1 MTPFRRRRLLLRIGI
16 GAPILALVTTLIAV
30 ALFPGFNHATQFL
43 SELGAG
49 GARHPQVFNA
59 GVAFSGIGAG
69 IAGVGFALAILALG
83 GPRIPAALTALAFVL
98 AAIGLVVSSIYHWP
112 DPRHLAINL
121 GLGIQLG
128 PLFLLWGLAR
138 AGGVDRLRWF
148 LAAVF
153 VLMAVLTVITKHM
166 VFPGTVNPQNVGW
179 WERAFAIVLVG
190 WVGVAAFLLE
200 KRLIRLARESAETAA
215 SEENRLRD
223 GASVITATSQM
234 RDDRSIT
241 N

>member
-1 MTPFRRRRLLLRIGI
+1 MTPFRRRRVLLRIGI
-16 GAPILALVTTLIAV
+16 AAPILALACTLIAV

-69 IAGVGFALAILALG
+69 IAGIGFCLAVIALG
-83 GPRIPAALTALAFVL
+83 GSRIAAGLTALAFVL
-98 AAIGLVVSSIYHWP
+98 AAVGLVVGSLYVWP
-112 DPRHLAINL
+112 DPRHLFINL
-121 GLGIQLG
+121 GLGIQLA
-128 PLFLLWGLAR
+128 PLFLLWGLRR
-138 AGGVDRLRWF
+138 ASGVSRLRIF
-148 LAAVF
+148 LIVAFAMMAA
-153 VLMAVLTVITKHM
+153 LTVITRHL

-200 KRLIRLARESAETAA
+200 RRLIALALESAETVPDEATRLQDEAA
-215 SEENRLRD
+215 LVTD
-223 GASVITATSQM
+223 ASQV

>member
-1 MTPFRRRRLLLRIGI
+1 MTPFRRRRMLLWIGMA
-16 GAPILALVTTLIAV
+16 APVLALITTLIAV

-49 GARHPQVFNA
+49 GAKHPQVFNA
-59 GVAFSGIGAG
+59 GVATAGLGAG
-69 IAGVGFALAILALG
+69 IAGIGFAFAILAFG
-83 GPRIPAALTALAFVL
+83 GSRVPAALTALAFVL
-98 AAIGLVVSSIYHWP
+98 AAAGLVISSLYVWP

-121 GLGIQLG
+121 GLGIQLA

-138 AGGVDRLRWF
+138 AEGVSRLRWF
-148 LAAVF
+148 LVTVF
-153 VLMAVLTVITKHM
+153 ALMAVLTVITKHL

-200 KRLIRLARESAETAA
+200 RRLIALASASAETAPDSVSRPLDDA
-215 SEENRLRD
+215 TLVTDGSQLRD
-223 GASVITATSQM
+223 
-234 RDDRSIT
+234 DHPIT

>member
-16 GAPILALVTTLIAV
+16 AAPILALVCTLIAV

-69 IAGVGFALAILALG
+69 IAGIGFGLAVVALG
-83 GPRIPAALTALAFVL
+83 GSRIAAGLIALAFVL
-98 AAIGLVVSSIYHWP
+98 AAIGLVVGSIYVWP
-112 DPRHLAINL
+112 DPRHLFINL
-121 GLGIQLG
+121 GLGIQLA
-128 PLFLLWGLAR
+128 PLFLLWGLRR
-138 AGGVDRLRWF
+138 AEGVDRLRWF
-148 LAAVF
+148 LVVIF
-153 VLMAVLTVITKHM
+153 VLMAFLTVMTKHL
-166 VFPGTVNPQNVGW
+166 VLPGTVNPQNVGW

-200 KRLIRLARESAETAA
+200 QRLIALALASAETVPD
-215 SEENRLRD
+215 E
-223 GASVITATSQM
+223 GALVTDTSQL
-234 RDDRSIT
+234 RDDRPIT

>member
-1 MTPFRRRRLLLRIGI
+1 MTPFRRRRILLWIGMA
-16 GAPILALVTTLIAV
+16 APVLALVTTLVAV

-49 GARHPQVFNA
+49 GAKHPQVFNA
-59 GVAFSGIGAG
+59 GVATAGLGAG
-69 IAGVGFALAILALG
+69 IAGVGFGLTILALG
-83 GPRIPAALTALAFVL
+83 GPRLPAALTALAFVL
-98 AAIGLVVSSIYHWP
+98 AAAGLVVSSLYVWP

-121 GLGIQLG
+121 GLGIQLA

-138 AGGVDRLRWF
+138 AEGVARLRWF

-153 VLMAVLTVITKHM
+153 ALMAVLTVITKHM
-166 VFPGTVNPQNVGW
+166 VFPGTVNPANVGW
-179 WERAFAIVLVG
+179 WERAFAVVLVG

-200 KRLIRLARESAETAA
+200 RRLIALARERAEPDPAETSRPA
-215 SEENRLRD
+215 D
-223 GASVITATSQM
+223 GARQATHALQPA
-234 RDDRSIT
+234 DPRSIT

>member
-1 MTPFRRRRLLLRIGI
+1 MTPFRRRRLLLRIGM
-16 GAPILALVTTLIAV
+16 GAPVLALITTLIAV

-69 IAGVGFALAILALG
+69 IAGIGFGLAILALG
-83 GPRIPAALTALAFVL
+83 GPRLPAALTALAFVL
-98 AAIGLVVSSIYHWP
+98 AAIGLVVSSLYHWP

-138 AGGVDRLRWF
+138 ADGVDRLRWF
-148 LAAVF
+148 LAGVF

-200 KRLIRLARESAETAA
+200 KRLIQLARESAETDSRQA
-215 SEENRLRD
+215 NRLPD
-223 GASVITATSQM
+223 EATVITATSQM
-234 RDDRSIT
+234 RDRRSIT

>member
-16 GAPILALVTTLIAV
+16 AAPILALVCTLIAV

-69 IAGVGFALAILALG
+69 IAGIGFGLAVVALG
-83 GPRIPAALTALAFVL
+83 GSRIAAGLIALAFVL
-98 AAIGLVVSSIYHWP
+98 AAIGLVVGSIYVWP
-112 DPRHLAINL
+112 DPRHLFINL
-121 GLGIQLG
+121 GLGIQLA
-128 PLFLLWGLAR
+128 PLFLLWGLRR
-138 AGGVDRLRWF
+138 AEGVDRLRWF
-148 LAAVF
+148 LVVVF
-153 VLMAVLTVITKHM
+153 VLMAFLTVMTKHL
-166 VFPGTVNPQNVGW
+166 VLPGTVNPQNVGW

-200 KRLIRLARESAETAA
+200 QRLIALALASAETVPDEATRLP
-215 SEENRLRD
+215 EE
-223 GASVITATSQM
+223 GALVTDTSQL
-234 RDDRSIT
+234 RDDRPIT